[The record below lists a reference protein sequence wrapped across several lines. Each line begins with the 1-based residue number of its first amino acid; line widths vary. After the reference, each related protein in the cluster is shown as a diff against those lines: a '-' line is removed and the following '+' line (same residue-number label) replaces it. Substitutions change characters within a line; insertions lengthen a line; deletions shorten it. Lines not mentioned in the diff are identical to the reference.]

1 MAQPPTPRDLFVDS
15 PHTSSTLSTHLPD
28 INDPVVQKILLRVAK
43 CLRQPNV
50 SAKTATTYLRKK
62 ASTLSSELC
71 QSLRWGDSR
80 RQDTLLKRV
89 KRIHRDLL
97 VLSGRSQEATTGAN
111 DILLKT
117 TTLAPCS
124 TTKPTTSKA
133 PYAHAKGGQWLQLQQ
148 IENKNGKHLDRL
160 ARLRQSEL
168 KASKTLS
175 PLLNRNRK
183 QPRPRPQS
191 ANASRCASIQN
202 KHTRHK
208 RPQSAQSPLRVH
220 RPKLFQSNR
229 NVPVGSNRDF
239 ELLSRTSSDV
249 LQQLHTELKHAS
261 NDGLHVNGGNHLN
274 DPANGALVQQ
284 LSQMYGT
291 LYEGVHGKLNLMLE
305 EDENRYR

>member
-1 MAQPPTPRDLFVDS
+1 MAQPPTPRDLFADS
-15 PHTSSTLSTHLPD
+15 PQTSSTLSTHLPD

-43 CLRQPNV
+43 CLRRPNAPV
-50 SAKTATTYLRKK
+50 SAKTATAYLRKK
-62 ASTLSSELC
+62 SSALSSELC

-80 RQDTLLKRV
+80 RQDILLKRV

-111 DILLKT
+111 DILLLKT
-117 TTLAPCS
+117 
-124 TTKPTTSKA
+124 TTSKA

-160 ARLRQSEL
+160 ARLRQSEI
-168 KASKTLS
+168 KATKTLS

-191 ANASRCASIQN
+191 ANASRYASIQN
-202 KHTRHK
+202 KHTQHK
-208 RPQSAQSPLRVH
+208 RPQSAQSPLRSH

-229 NVPVGSNRDF
+229 IAPVGSNRDF
-239 ELLSRTSSDV
+239 ELLSRNSSDV

-305 EDENRYR
+305 VDENRYR